1 MALFTRDP
9 SRKIAKAAK
18 TYQAARALVDATEK
32 GVAGYAMNGATGSSV
47 IPYVPGQ
54 PYNFGPGDTGNPSAG
69 QVVPLSRP
77 FEDYGAVMGPAF
89 PLLPAAID
97 EVLDSSGRPLP
108 RLYQYRIA
116 ENLDLTFRNQP
127 WNVLRSLVE
136 TCDLVHRAAE
146 IRIADITRL
155 DLSFSLTDECINA
168 IMADQNVTHSQSAR
182 IGRQKYGDA
191 ISVVDTF
198 WENPYPQLH
207 RSFNEWI
214 TEFLWN
220 HLTYDGT
227 PVYPRFNLG
236 GKCMGLELI
245 DPSTIKVLLDNRGGR
260 PLPPAPAFQQILWG
274 FPRGEFTSDPEGE
287 NDPDRPVKNL
297 YDGAGRD
304 GAFKTDQLG
313 YFKRNPRTWSAYGYS
328 VVEECIPA
336 ATLWLERQAWL
347 LADYQQ
353 GSMAAGYI
361 EAPSDKIDI
370 KNISAWNRIL
380 NDRLNGQTGQRQ
392 QMQYIPEGSK
402 VTFAPTNESRYK
414 ADLDEYVIK
423 RVASIFGVSPQTLG
437 VIPHAGMG
445 GGKGAQEGEAENAES
460 ISQKP
465 MVNFLVDMINSCSQ
479 RWLGVDKNITAVF
492 NDVDGGSQGDLVAAQ
507 ANQIMLF
514 SGQTTLNDIQER
526 AGRPSYEMPEADEPF
541 ILGAG
546 GSPVF
551 LTGLLAS
558 SQAAQELQ
566 TEREQRLEAQTGQMQ
581 NGASDGQVQGVPV
594 QGKPEEQ
601 VNSKQPEDDEQHGDS
616 GQTPPAVVDDKA
628 KLAELQTFGR
638 FVRRANKNGKYSKF
652 VFNTIEDTQAD
663 ALNDK
668 AYFIVKGAAAMP
680 ANMTEWALETMRVS
694 GEILKGPSIL
704 ESVS

>member
-69 QVVPLSRP
+69 QVVPLVRP

-116 ENLDLTFRNQP
+116 ENLDLTFQNQP

-146 IRIADITRL
+146 IRIADITRM
-155 DLSFSLTDECINA
+155 DISFSLTDEA
-168 IMADQNVTHSQSAR
+168 IDSIMVDQGVTHAKAAR
-182 IGRQKYGDA
+182 IGREKYGEQ
-191 ISVVDTF
+191 ISMLENF

-207 RSFNEWI
+207 RSYNEWI

-227 PVYPRFNLG
+227 PVYPRFSLG

-260 PLPPAPAFQQILWG
+260 PLPPAPAFQQILWD
-274 FPRGEFTSDPEGE
+274 FPRGEFVSDPEDV
-287 NDPDRPVKNL
+287 NDPDKPVKNL

-423 RVASIFGVSPQTLG
+423 RVAAIFGVSPQTLG
-437 VIPHAGMG
+437 VVPHAGMG

-465 MVNFLVDMINSCSQ
+465 MLNFLTDMMNSCSR
-479 RWLGVDKNITAVF
+479 RWLGSDKNVTAVF
-492 NDVDGGSQGDLVAAQ
+492 NDVDAGSQGDLIAAQ
-507 ANQIMLF
+507 ANQIALY
-514 SGQTTLNDIQER
+514 SGQKTLNDVQEA

-541 ILGAG
+541 IVTGNTIQ
-546 GSPVF
+546 F
-551 LTGLLAS
+551 LNGLLA
-558 SQAAQELQ
+558 QDAAGEV
-566 TEREQRLEAQTGQMQ
+566 TGQVD
-581 NGASDGQVQGVPV
+581 GASDGQAQGAPV

-694 GEILKGPSIL
+694 GEILKGPSTL

>member
-9 SRKIAKAAK
+9 AKKIAKAYASAK
-18 TYQAARALVDATEK
+18 SLVDAVEK
-32 GVAGYAMNGATGSSV
+32 GPAGYAMNGATGSSV

-116 ENLDLTFRNQP
+116 ENLDLTFQNQP

-146 IRIADITRL
+146 IRIADITRM
-155 DLSFSLTDECINA
+155 DLSFSLTDEA
-168 IMADQNVTHSQSAR
+168 IDTIMVEQNVTHAKAAR
-182 IGRQKYGDA
+182 IGREKYGAA
-191 ISVVDTF
+191 IAMLENF

-207 RSFNEWI
+207 RSFAEWI

-274 FPRGEFTSDPEGE
+274 FPRGEFVSDPEGQ
-287 NDPDRPVKNL
+287 NDPDKPVKNL

-370 KNISAWNRIL
+370 KNIAAWNRIL
-380 NDRLNGQTGQRQ
+380 NDRLNGQTGKRQ

-423 RVASIFGVSPQTLG
+423 RVAAIFGVSPQTLG

-465 MVNFLVDMINSCSQ
+465 MLNFLVDMMNSCSR
-479 RWLGVDKNITAVF
+479 RWLGSDKNVTAVF
-492 NDVDGGSQGDLVAAQ
+492 NDVDSGSQGDLISAQ
-507 ANQIMLF
+507 AGQIMLF
-514 SGQTTLNDIQER
+514 SGQTTLNDIQEK
-526 AGRPSYEMPEADEPF
+526 AGRPSFEMPEADEPF
-541 ILGAG
+541 IVTGNTIQ
-546 GSPVF
+546 F
-551 LTGLLAS
+551 LNGLLA
-558 SQAAQELQ
+558 QDAAGEV
-566 TEREQRLEAQTGQMQ
+566 T
-581 NGASDGQVQGVPV
+581 GQVQNGQSNG
-594 QGKPEEQ
+594 QGQEEANNGEEQ
-601 VNSKQPEDDEQHGDS
+601 VNSKQPEDDEQLGNG
-616 GQTPPAVVDDKA
+616 GQTAPPDVAPKTDADKA
-628 KLAELQTFGR
+628 LNGDGPYSAIDAAELVAAELDTFNR
-638 FVRRANKNGKYSKF
+638 FLVKRKKARKWRDF
-652 VFNTIEDTQAD
+652 TFTHVD
-663 ALNDK
+663 LDK
-668 AYFIVKGAAAMP
+668 AGILNHEGRMAVEG
-680 ANMTEWALETMRVS
+680 RHS
-694 GEILKGPSIL
+694 ILKEPSIPEL
-704 ESVS
+704 VS